1 MRHYDAHLSE
11 EDLLLAIDGELSGS
25 RAEQVEQHL
34 AACWDCRARKQNLE
48 RAIGNLV
55 TARHA
60 ELDPQI
66 PAEAGPRALLKARL
80 AQAAAEPRELDQSCS
95 QLTPGG
101 ASVAPTNAGGRFAVP
116 MRSTRIR
123 RALVIAFA
131 TAAAIAVIVGG
142 VARVRMQNSEVYA
155 EGPLEPRPV
164 LTPGAVRTVDAA
176 EVCSASVEDDRQVLV
191 IPASVREEVFREY
204 GMSAAKPQF
213 FEVDFLITPEL
224 GGSNDIKNLWPEPY
238 RAPVWNAHV
247 KDQLE
252 NFLRDKVCKGEMDL
266 SAAQHDIAADWIV
279 AYKKYFHTDRPL

>member
-1 MRHYDAHLSE
+1 MRHYDAHLNE
-11 EDLLLAIDGELSGS
+11 EDLLLAIAGELPGS
-25 RAEQVEQHL
+25 RAEQIDEHL

-48 RAIGNLV
+48 RAIGNFV
-55 TARHA
+55 SARHA
-60 ELDPQI
+60 EFDSQLTPS
-66 PAEAGPRALLKARL
+66 AGARALLKAHL
-80 AQAAAEPRELDQSCS
+80 VQIGAESRELDQSRL

-101 ASVAPTNAGGRFAVP
+101 ASPAPTGVRIATA

-123 RALVIAFA
+123 RTLVIAFA

-142 VARVRMQNSEVYA
+142 VARVRIQNAEVYA

-164 LTPGAVRTVDAA
+164 LTPGAVRTVNAA
-176 EVCSASVEDDRQVLV
+176 EVCSASVEDDRQALV

-266 SAAQHDIAADWIV
+266 SSAQHDIAADWIV
-279 AYKKYFHTDRPL
+279 AYKKYFHTDKPL